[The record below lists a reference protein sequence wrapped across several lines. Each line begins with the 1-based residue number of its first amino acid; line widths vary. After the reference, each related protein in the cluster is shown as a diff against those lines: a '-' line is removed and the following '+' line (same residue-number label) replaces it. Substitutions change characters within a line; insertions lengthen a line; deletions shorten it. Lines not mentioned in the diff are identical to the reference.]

1 MTQRSPVSPNGFEST
16 LIQRLFISMGL
27 IRPWKRSNP
36 STQINSTEHLE
47 PRELLSAANGGA
59 EVLNYN
65 FPVHHNPP
73 RDAAHLELLTMV
85 EVNDQTFSVAENS
98 AVGVIVGS
106 VVAGDPDPASP
117 LSYAIT
123 AGNTNSA
130 FAINATTGQ
139 ITVANPA
146 ALNFEVAPTFA
157 LTVTVT
163 DSTIPETS
171 DSATITI
178 NLTNIN
184 EPTSITLQSTP
195 ITYVIGDDPLVVD
208 PLAVLTPDPETP
220 TVSFK
225 NAKLTVGVRRPRPSD
240 KDVIRIL
247 SGGYGPGEIHVGAT
261 QILYEGHLI
270 GSYRGG
276 RGTSPDLVINFY
288 STATP
293 AAVQA
298 LLRSIAFNTKSR
310 TDPAPSR
317 TLDFKLTNVGGQ
329 NAPTV
334 SRVINITRPVI

>member
-27 IRPWKRSNP
+27 VQPWKRVNP
-36 STQINSTEHLE
+36 AVSIHSTESLE
-47 PRELLSAANGGA
+47 TRELLSAANGGV

-65 FPVHHNPP
+65 FPVNQKPP
-73 RDAAHLELLTMV
+73 ADLAALELLTTV
-85 EVNDQTFSVAENS
+85 EVQDQTFSVVENS
-98 AVGVIVGS
+98 AVGTVVGT

-130 FAINATTGQ
+130 FAINAATGQ
-139 ITVANPA
+139 ITVSNPA
-146 ALNFEVAPTFA
+146 ALNFEVTPTFA

-171 DSATITI
+171 DSATMTI
-178 NLTNIN
+178 NLTDIN
-184 EPTSITLQSTP
+184 EPTTITLQSTP
-195 ITYVIGDDPLVVD
+195 ITYVIGDDPIVVD

-220 TVSFK
+220 GVSFK
-225 NAKLTVGVRRPRPSD
+225 NSRLKVSVQRPRPSD

-247 SGGYGPGEIHVGAT
+247 SSGYGPGEIHVGNT

-270 GSYRGG
+270 ASYSGG
-276 RGTSPDLVINFY
+276 RGTSPDLSIKFF

-310 TDPAPSR
+310 TDPSPSR
-317 TLDFKLTNVGGQ
+317 TLTFSLTNVGGQ
-329 NAPTV
+329 NSPTA
-334 SRVINITRPVI
+334 SRVINVTRLP